1 MKKLL
6 AVLFTVA
13 ALAGL
18 TDMVGCKSEE
28 PAAPTPTKKVEKPKI
43 EKTTPA
49 EKAPTTKP
57 ATDKATK

>member
-28 PAAPTPTKKVEKPKI
+28 PATPPAKPKAEKPKT
-43 EKTTPA
+43 EKAAPA
-49 EKAPTTKP
+49 APTTKP
-57 ATDKATK
+57 ATEKPATK

>member
-18 TDMVGCKSEE
+18 TDIVGCKSEE
-28 PAAPTPTKKVEKPKI
+28 PAPPPAAKPKVDKP
-43 EKTTPA
+43 KTDKAAPA
-49 EKAPTTKP
+49 APTTKP
-57 ATDKATK
+57 ATEKPATK